1 MASLDQSLKIVDL
14 SLQGVNLAFLNLEKF
29 ALLSINPLAELI
41 ERLLYVCFV
50 AVLLLVNVAA
60 SLLKSLLLSRAL
72 LDFGS

>member
-14 SLQGVNLAFLNLEKF
+14 CLQGVNLAFLNLEKF
-29 ALLSINPLAELI
+29 SLLCINPLAELI
-41 ERLLYVCFV
+41 ERLLDVRFV
-50 AVLLLVNVAA
+50 PVLLLVNVAA